1 MSQEKYTAQSATIKE
16 LLSEPEARAFLDKM
30 APGMAE
36 SPMMN
41 YINAAPIGTLMDS
54 MPDKRNLFQALL
66 DLANRREISVEV
78 QDPKKIPPRI
88 NDAEEFLYDI
98 DDVDGKMYMLN
109 HGFSGCLVVRFT
121 KEMDESVYG
130 SVICDGKE
138 LPRGQIKKIDVAGGM
153 QMFGIPVRTVCIDYD
168 HEYILHAEGFVDT
181 DGNQMKPQDIT
192 VKTLPKPE
200 INPAYAE
207 HDAVALQAAEEGI
220 VLLKNEGNVL
230 PLAPDCEIEVEGAG
244 QFRLGAVGAGK
255 INPRYYMNLKRALEE
270 CSDFRVKEQADTGI
284 IVISRAS
291 GENYDNNARKGEFYL
306 TDAEEEKVKE
316 MTARCSQ
323 VVAVINSGYPMDL
336 RWTQKYGV
344 KAVLWCGFPG
354 MLGGKALVEILDG
367 RVNPSGKLPDT
378 WSLDYFD
385 IPSSANF
392 YLPKDGEE
400 ALSADCPYFVDTF
413 YEEDLY
419 VGYRYFETFKK
430 PVAYSFGFGLS
441 YTKFSITAHYKE
453 GKVRAAVQ
461 NTGDRAGKEVV
472 QIYVQIPEGKLEQPD
487 KRLVGFVKTKC
498 LEPGETQELEIG
510 IPEKNLASF
519 DTDRACWI
527 LESGLY
533 TFYAGNCVNSVENC
547 GTECLE
553 GEKVISQSENL
564 MKLPVDMEVLSKKNP
579 AFPSGLRSGLKKEYQ
594 ELTPKTERRHDTK
607 IDSAK
612 ADIPMEEK
620 SPAAKLAAQLSIEEL
635 ARFSVCAS
643 HGWGMHENGEAG
655 RIYRLEGRN
664 LPRYG
669 VADGNNG
676 VKVNHPNIGMP
687 CSNTV
692 CATWNVEIPYEA
704 GRVIAEEAKEHGIS
718 MILAPAM
725 NIHRNPLNGRH
736 PEYFSEDP
744 YLAGIMAGH
753 QSKGLEENGVSS
765 SMKHVIANN
774 CEASRKRNHSFITE
788 RALREIYLKVFE
800 YAISVHKPDSIMTAY
815 NACNGCYTAEDE
827 ELIQGIFRKEFGF
840 DGFVMTDWNS
850 YDTADVARAVRAGN
864 CWMTPGTTDDTYVR
878 PIIEGVQKGQI
889 EEERLRSNVEHI
901 LEIVLKRK
909 GQSQKEQ
916 EE

>member
-1 MSQEKYTAQSATIKE
+1 MKMSQGKYTAQSSTIKE
-16 LLSEPEARAFLDKM
+16 ILTEPAARKFLERM
-30 APGMAE
+30 APGMAD

-41 YINAAPIGTLMDS
+41 YINAAPIGTLMDN
-54 MPDKRNLFQALL
+54 MPDKRDLFQALL
-66 DLANRREISVEV
+66 DLANGREISVEV

-88 NDAEEFLYDI
+88 NESEEFVYDI
-98 DDVDGKMYMLN
+98 DDVDGKMYMLD

-130 SVICDGKE
+130 NVTCEGRE
-138 LPRGQIKKIDVAGGM
+138 LPKGLIKKIDVAGGI
-153 QMFGIPVRTVCIDYD
+153 QMFGIPVRTVCT
-168 HEYILHAEGFVDT
+168 EYGSEYTLHLEGFMDT

-200 INPAYAE
+200 IDPAYAK
-207 HDAVALQAAEEGI
+207 HDAAALQAAEEGI
-220 VLLKNEGNVL
+220 VLLKNEGDVL
-230 PLAPDCEIEVEGAG
+230 PLASDCEIEVEGTD
-244 QFRLGAVGAGK
+244 QFRLAAVGAGK

-270 CSDFRVKEQADTGI
+270 CSDFRVKDQADTGI
-284 IVISRAS
+284 VVISRAS
-291 GENYDNNARKGEFYL
+291 GENYDNNAVKGEFYL
-306 TDAEEEKVKE
+306 TDEEEEKIKE
-316 MTARCSQ
+316 MTSRCSQ
-323 VVAVINSGYPMDL
+323 VVAVTNSGYPMDL
-336 RWTQKYGV
+336 RWTKKYDV

-367 RVNPSGKLPDT
+367 RINPSGKLPDT

-392 YLPKDGEE
+392 YLPKDGEG
-400 ALSADCPYFVDTF
+400 ALSADSPYFVDTF

-430 PVAYSFGFGLS
+430 PVAYPFGFGLS
-441 YTKFSITAHYKE
+441 YTDFSITARYEEDRVK
-453 GKVRAAVQ
+453 AAVT
-461 NTGDRAGKEVV
+461 NVGDRAGKEVV

-487 KRLVGFVKTKC
+487 KRLVGFAKTRC
-498 LEPGETQELEIG
+498 LEPGETQELEIE
-510 IPEKNLASF
+510 IPKKNLSSF
-519 DTDRACWI
+519 DTKRACWI
-527 LESGLY
+527 LEPGVY
-533 TFYAGNCVNSVENC
+533 TFYSGNCVNSVENC
-547 GTECLE
+547 GVYSLE
-553 GEKVISQSENL
+553 EEKVIFQSENL
-564 MKLPVDMEVLSKKNP
+564 MKLPVQMEVLSKKNP
-579 AFPSGLRSGLKKEYQ
+579 AFPAGLRSGIKKEYQ
-594 ELTPKTERRHDTK
+594 ELTPKAERRHYTESDLAKEDRPKKTK
-607 IDSAK
+607 NSA
-612 ADIPMEEK
+612 AWLAEE
-620 SPAAKLAAQLSIEEL
+620 LSIGEL

-643 HGWGMHENGEAG
+643 HGWGMHETGEAG

-664 LPRYG
+664 LPRYA

-676 VKVNHPNIGMP
+676 VNVNRPNIGMP
-687 CSNTV
+687 CSNTI

-704 GRVIAEEAKEHGIS
+704 GRVIAEEAKENGIS

-827 ELIQGIFRKEFGF
+827 ELLQGIFRKEFGF

-850 YDTADVARAVRAGN
+850 YDTADVAAAVGAGN

-878 PIIEGVQKGQI
+878 PIIEGVKNGQI
-889 EEERLRSNVEHI
+889 EEARLRSNVQHI
-901 LEIVLKRK
+901 LEVVLRRN
-909 GQSQKEQ
+909 GQD
-916 EE
+916 